1 MPSFEYKSY
10 LESPSLYIDFSRLP
24 APQVI
29 EEIDYEALVKIYQ
42 KRVIGLK
49 PELER
54 ATKLE
59 QSPTNV
65 ILQTE
70 AYGEMMLRARVNAA
84 ARAVMLPFARGSDL
98 DVLAAFFGEE
108 RTALVANP
116 RNVDKYPDDW
126 ESDAEFRRRVQMSPE
141 AFTTAGSEGA
151 YIYHALKACTLAG
164 IPLRDAAAVRLN
176 DRGGVLVSLMNK
188 GDDPLATA
196 EQISAVTK
204 RLYNKNIRP
213 LTDVPSV
220 VAADISYVDIDATL
234 TLYPG
239 PDQAVVLKDI
249 QTALTNLR
257 ARLAYLGKDLTLA
270 ALNSAFYQDGVQNV
284 KINSPNGD
292 VVVGTSGAVWFRKVK
307 VGTLDFRTE

>member
-1 MPSFEYKSY
+1 MPNF
-10 LESPSLYIDFSRLP
+10 ESPSLYIDFSRLP
-24 APQVI
+24 PPKVI
-29 EEIDYEALVKIYQ
+29 EEIDYEQLVKIYQ
-42 KRVIGLK
+42 ARVVKTL
-49 PELER
+49 PVLER
-54 ATKLE
+54 ATRLQ

-65 ILQTE
+65 VLQTE
-70 AYGEMMLRARVNAA
+70 AYGEMMVRARINSA
-84 ARAVMLPFARGSDL
+84 ARALMLPFARGSDL

-108 RTALVANP
+108 RVALVPNP
-116 RNVDKYPDDW
+116 RNVDRFPQDW
-126 ESDAEFRRRVQMSPE
+126 EADGELRRRAQLSPE
-141 AFTTAGSEGA
+141 AFSTAGSEGA

-164 IPLRDAAAVRLN
+164 IPLRDAAAVRMN

-188 GDDPLATA
+188 GDDPQATA
-196 EQISAVTK
+196 AQVDAVTK

-220 VAADISYVDIDATL
+220 VAADISYADIDATL

-239 PDQAVVLKDI
+239 PDQALVLKDV

-270 ALNSAFYQDGVQNV
+270 ALNAAFYQEGVQNV

-292 VVVGTSGAVWFRKVK
+292 VVVGESGAVWFRKVR
-307 VGTLDFRTE
+307 VGTLDYRTE